1 MAKVPPKWLYL
12 LDLWIVFEM
21 SQFVEFSTMHLFQMS
36 AISSPGIE
44 SMVTCVWAVDWQDVL
59 FTMIH
64 STDKNPFSL
73 CYISHAH
80 ILFRQTPHHNT
91 TQRNTMIRIFTILA
105 VCLVVL
111 LLSVQVSKQ
120 NIRLMLRK
128 TRWNFLSV
136 QFSKISESSVF
147 WRYTNFGLLFCW

>member
-1 MAKVPPKWLYL
+1 
-12 LDLWIVFEM
+12 M
-21 SQFVEFSTMHLFQMS
+21 SQFVELPTVHLLQMS
-36 AISSPGIE
+36 VISSPGIE
-44 SMVTCVWAVDWQDVL
+44 SIVTCMWAVEWQDML

-91 TQRNTMIRIFTILA
+91 IQRNTMIRIFTILA

-111 LLSVQVSKQ
+111 LLTVQVSKQ
-120 NIRLMLRK
+120 NIRLVLRK
-128 TRWNFLSV
+128 TRWNVVSV
-136 QFSKISESSVF
+136 QFSNISERVLFFEGTQISVCCSAGKSSI
-147 WRYTNFGLLFCW
+147 LLIG